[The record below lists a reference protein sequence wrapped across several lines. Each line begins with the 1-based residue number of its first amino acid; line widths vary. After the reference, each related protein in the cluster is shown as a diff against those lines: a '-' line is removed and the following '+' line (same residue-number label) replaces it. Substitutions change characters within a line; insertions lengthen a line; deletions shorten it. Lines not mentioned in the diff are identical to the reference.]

1 VTSARRAA
9 ASSVAAADGKNP
21 HRLGL
26 SWIVVSSFEAVAA
39 REKIIKIISALGQSM
54 SYPLFQDDAMKRY
67 KTHYPRRSL
76 LSVPYSVRPD
86 RIERGLRILRALRFS
101 IAAAA
106 APVSRP
112 QQREFDFIL
121 SRGA

>member
-1 VTSARRAA
+1 
-9 ASSVAAADGKNP
+9 
-21 HRLGL
+21 
-26 SWIVVSSFEAVAA
+26 
-39 REKIIKIISALGQSM
+39 M

-67 KTHYPRRSL
+67 KTHYPRRNL

-101 IAAAA
+101 IAASG

-112 QQREFDFIL
+112 QQGEFDFIHP
-121 SRGA
+121 RRA

>member
-1 VTSARRAA
+1 
-9 ASSVAAADGKNP
+9 
-21 HRLGL
+21 L
-26 SWIVVSSFEAVAA
+26 IVVSSFEAVAA

-76 LSVPYSVRPD
+76 LAVPYSVRPD

-121 SRGA
+121 SRRA